1 LCNEEPQPKLFFQGG
16 TFSGLKGFLSP
27 PSLSHSCK
35 KQKIIPGMYWKAFFI
50 CGEILGS
57 IKAKR
62 NMSQHDDAMMD
73 QEQ

>member
-1 LCNEEPQPKLFFQGG
+1 
-16 TFSGLKGFLSP
+16 
-27 PSLSHSCK
+27 
-35 KQKIIPGMYWKAFFI
+35 MYWKAFFI